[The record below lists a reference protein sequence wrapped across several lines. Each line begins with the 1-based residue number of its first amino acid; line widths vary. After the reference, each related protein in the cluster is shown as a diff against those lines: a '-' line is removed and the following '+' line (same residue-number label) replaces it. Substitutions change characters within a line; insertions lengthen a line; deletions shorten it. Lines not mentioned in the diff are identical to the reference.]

1 MKPFVYR
8 WLLVMLVLTL
18 VLAIRATWRMH
29 ELAALIHQTC
39 TGVRQ

>member
-1 MKPFVYR
+1 MTKIVDR
-8 WLLVMLVLTL
+8 LGILMLLLTL